1 MKKLLLEDKLVE
13 ENRLLK
19 EEIKKLHNRIKH
31 LEHANNWVD
40 SQRSSWGGIG
50 GFGGFGRNN

>member
-1 MKKLLLEDKLVE
+1 VEKKISKQKLTE

-31 LEHANNWVD
+31 LEHAYNWANARRGSFD
-40 SQRSSWGGIG
+40 GI
-50 GFGGFGRNN
+50 GGFGRNN

>member
-1 MKKLLLEDKLVE
+1 MEKKISEEKLVE

-31 LEHANNWVD
+31 LEHAHNWANAH
-40 SQRSSWGGIG
+40 RGSWGGIG
-50 GFGGFGRNN
+50 GFGRNN